1 MIIYRGAML
10 HGRSGEIAALDA
22 LVSSARD
29 GGGGALVLF
38 GEAGAGKSALL
49 DHAAAAPV
57 RVLRAAGVEPESG
70 MAFAALHQ
78 LLRPVAGLV
87 DRLPGPQRDALRG
100 ALGEAAAP
108 ADRFLVAA
116 GVLSLFT
123 EAAADGGLLCL
134 ADDVQWF
141 DAASADALVFA
152 ARRLGAEGVAMVFAA
167 RGEAP
172 SWARGLDRLRLAGL
186 ETADVAG
193 LLAEHAPVPPA
204 PTVVAR
210 LAELT
215 GGNPLAL
222 AEAAELLT
230 PGQWEDREPLPDPLP
245 AGAAI
250 FAAPVAALSPPARRL
265 LLVAALDGQGDPGV
279 ILTAAGGDALAEVEA
294 SGLVTVGAAVAF
306 RHPLVRAAAVAEAG
320 PALVREAHAALAAVH
335 TDPDRRALHRA
346 EATVGTDAGAADELA
361 ASAGRAEERGGY
373 ADAATALTR
382 AAALTPDRALRARRL
397 TDAARTAW
405 LGGRPGQAAGRLA
418 DAREIAEDPALL
430 TDIAR
435 LRGRF
440 ELNSGDV
447 AEAARILLEAASER
461 PSIATL
467 ADASEAASHVGD
479 VPSMITAG
487 RLAEPLER
495 GFLRDVIVGV
505 GAVLDGDASGAK
517 LLRGA
522 VDQAGDLDD
531 AAMLLW
537 AAAAAS
543 YLGEA
548 DAAAGFVTQAGRVA
562 RMSGMT
568 GQLPVVLE
576 FVATG
581 ERIAGRLAHS
591 AAVAEEG
598 LALAREAGY
607 VNSVPAH
614 LANLA
619 AVSAIRGDE
628 EACRKQAAE
637 ALSIAIPHRI
647 GIRAGI
653 ADYALGLLDLGLGRF
668 AAAHDRF
675 TALAAAGPGRGH
687 PTVTWRTAPD
697 RIEAAVGAGEH
708 AAAGEILAGFERWS
722 AGATTPETHAL
733 LGRSRA
739 LTAEPDAALTLL
751 AEAVA
756 VTGGSPFEHARTS
769 LLYGERLRRALR
781 PAQARTHLRS
791 AMEAF
796 ARLGAAPWTE
806 RAHGELRAA
815 GESAEGPSA
824 HALAALTP
832 QELRIARM
840 VGAGASSKEVAARLF
855 LSPRTVEYH
864 LYKVY
869 PKLGITSRTELA
881 RLVGDQ

>member
-1 MIIYRGAML
+1 ML
-10 HGRSGEIAALDA
+10 HGRGGELAALDT

-29 GGGGALVLF
+29 GAGGALVVS

-49 DHAAAAPV
+49 DRAATGPV
-57 RVLRAAGVEPESG
+57 KVLRAAGVEPESG

-87 DRLPGPQRDALRG
+87 ERLPEPQRDALRG
-100 ALGEAAAP
+100 ALGVEKAP

-116 GVLSLFT
+116 GVLSLLT
-123 EAAADGGLLCL
+123 EAASEGGLLVL

-141 DAASADALVFA
+141 DAASADALAFT
-152 ARRLGAEGVAMVFAA
+152 ARRLGGEGVALVLAA
-167 RGEAP
+167 RGEVP
-172 SWARGLDRLRLAGL
+172 PWARGLDQLRLGGL
-186 ETADVAG
+186 GLNDVGA
-193 LLAEHAPVPPA
+193 LLAERAPVPPA
-204 PTVVAR
+204 PAVVAR
-210 LAELT
+210 LAAST

-250 FAAPVAALSPPARRL
+250 FAGPVAALGPAARRL
-265 LLVAALDGQGDPGV
+265 LLVAALDGPGDPDV
-279 ILTAAGGDALAEVEA
+279 ILAAAGGDGLAEAEA
-294 SGLVTVGAAVAF
+294 SGLVTVGATVTF

-320 PALVREAHAALAAVH
+320 PALVREAHTALAAAVH
-335 TDPDRRALHRA
+335 ADPDRRALHL
-346 EATVGTDAGAADELA
+346 AGACVGGDSDVARQLA
-361 ASAGRAEERGGY
+361 ASAERARRRGGF
-373 ADAATALTR
+373 ADAAAALIR
-382 AAALTPDRALRARRL
+382 AAALTPGRGLRAGRQRAWFL
-397 TDAARTAW
+397 FTAARDAW
-405 LGGRPGQAAGRLA
+405 LGGHPGQAAGLLA
-418 DAREIAEDPALL
+418 DAREMAEQPVLFNE
-430 TDIAR
+430 IAR
-435 LRGRF
+435 LHGRF
-440 ELNSGDV
+440 QLNSGDV
-447 AEAARILLEAASER
+447 AEAARVLLAAATER
-461 PSIATL
+461 PSVEAL

-479 VPSMITAG
+479 VPAIIAAG

-505 GAVLDGDASGAK
+505 GAVLDGDASGVT
-517 LLRGA
+517 LLREALG
-522 VDQAGDLDD
+522 QAGDLED

-537 AAAAAS
+537 AGAAAS

-548 DAAAGFVTQAGRVA
+548 DAAAGFVARAGERARV
-562 RMSGMT
+562 SGLT

-628 EACRKQAAE
+628 DACRAQAAE
-637 ALSIAIPHRI
+637 ALSVAIPHRI
-647 GIRAGI
+647 GLRAGT
-653 ADYALGLLDLGLGRF
+653 ASYALGLLDLGLGRH

-687 PTVTWRTAPD
+687 PTVTWRSSPD
-697 RIEAAVGAGEH
+697 RIEAAVGAGDRAG
-708 AAAGEILAGFERWS
+708 AAAILADFERWS
-722 AGATTPETHAL
+722 AGATSTETRAL
-733 LGRSRA
+733 LARSRA
-739 LTAEPDAALTLL
+739 LVAEPEAALGLL
-751 AEAVA
+751 SDAVA
-756 VTGGSPFEHARTS
+756 VTGGSPFEHARS
-769 LLYGERLRRALR
+769 ALLYGERLRRAQR
-781 PAQARTHLRS
+781 PAEARGHLRS

-815 GESAEGPSA
+815 GESTEEPVADV
-824 HALAALTP
+824 LAALTP

-869 PKLGITSRTELA
+869 PKLGVTSRTELA
-881 RLVGDQ
+881 RLLGDQ